1 MNETSSMTQFEQ
13 DKPALWTKRFVTLT
27 LSSFLLFLNLQMLL
41 STFSMHIKSNLHG
54 GDIQVSL
61 STSVFAA
68 TAIVARLMTGRW
80 VKQLSRTAVLTI
92 GLIIAAL
99 ATALAA
105 LPDSIIPLLLL
116 RALYGLGFGIGSTI
130 IPTLVSNIIP
140 TKRMG
145 EGIGYFGLST
155 SLAMSVGPAIGLSIM
170 KQQGFSTLAL
180 VGAGAILFIFPM
192 LLLSGSYVWRKKG
205 QSEAED
211 GANGKHS
218 SEQLVREAYS
228 RGNAV
233 TGANANG
240 SNDKASIVWAAQQ
253 AEAMTTESEVGASS
267 VKQSSFANSTSTVKV
282 SAVSASSAAPL
293 SIWRFPIW
301 FPALLNVL
309 ISVTYSGI
317 LSFIAVYGEVRQLA
331 QVGLFFMFNAV
342 AILIVRPFAGK
353 IFDRRGPLVVLVPA
367 ACFVIGSIWV
377 LSYADHM
384 SLLIV
389 SALLY
394 GVGFGSI
401 QPTLQAWM
409 LRAAS
414 KEEYGAVNG
423 IFYNSTDVGVSLGA
437 MVLGVIATLTSYSV
451 MYRLSSL
458 FMLVFVLAMLMYIR
472 KAKQVK

>member
-1 MNETSSMTQFEQ
+1 MNEASARTQLDQ
-13 DKPALWTKRFVTLT
+13 QKPALWTKKFVTLT

-41 STFSMHIKSNLHG
+41 STFSMHIKNNLHG

-61 STSVFAA
+61 STSIFAA

-80 VKQLSRTAVLTI
+80 VKQLSRTGVLTI
-92 GLIIAAL
+92 GLVIAAL
-99 ATALAA
+99 ATVLAA
-105 LPDSIIPLLLL
+105 LPDSIMPLLLL
-116 RALYGLGFGIGSTI
+116 RALYGIGFGIGSTI

-140 TKRMG
+140 PKRMG

-170 KQQGFSTLAL
+170 KQSGFSTLAL

-192 LLLSGSYVWRKKG
+192 LVLSGSYVWRNKSRG
-205 QSEAED
+205 EAD
-211 GANGKHS
+211 GAGS
-218 SEQLVREAYS
+218 GEQLVKTAS
-228 RGNAV
+228 S
-233 TGANANG
+233 GANVTDGASGVKAEGLTVGG
-240 SNDKASIVWAAQQ
+240 SQQGEVMASESRVGAGSREHATSLVGSGSAVKASAA
-253 AEAMTTESEVGASS
+253 
-267 VKQSSFANSTSTVKV
+267 
-282 SAVSASSAAPL
+282 SAASTAPR

-353 IFDRRGPLVVLVPA
+353 IFDRKGPLIVLVPA
-367 ACFVIGSIWV
+367 ACFVIASIWV

-384 SLLIV
+384 SLLIF

-394 GVGFGSI
+394 GIGFGSI

-409 LRAAS
+409 LRSAS

-437 MVLGVIATLTSYSV
+437 MVLGVIATLTSYSI

-458 FMLVFVLAMLMYIR
+458 FMIIFVLAMLMYIR
-472 KAKQVK
+472 KSKLVK

>member
-1 MNETSSMTQFEQ
+1 MNEASARTQLDQ
-13 DKPALWTKRFVTLT
+13 QKPALWTKKFVTLT

-61 STSVFAA
+61 STSIFAA

-80 VKQLSRTAVLTI
+80 VKQLSRTGVLTI
-92 GLIIAAL
+92 GLVIAAL
-99 ATALAA
+99 ATVLAA
-105 LPDSIIPLLLL
+105 LPDSIMPLLLL
-116 RALYGLGFGIGSTI
+116 RALYGIGFGIGSTI

-140 TKRMG
+140 PKRMG

-170 KQQGFSTLAL
+170 KQSGFSTLAL

-192 LLLSGSYVWRKKG
+192 LVLSGSYVWRNKNRG
-205 QSEAED
+205 EADGAEGSREQLVKTASSGVKVAD
-211 GANGKHS
+211 GANGAKAES
-218 SEQLVREAYS
+218 LTVGGSQQGEVMGSKSREAA
-228 RGNAV
+228 GNE
-233 TGANANG
+233 G
-240 SNDKASIVWAAQQ
+240 KASGL
-253 AEAMTTESEVGASS
+253 VGSANT
-267 VKQSSFANSTSTVKV
+267 VKASTV
-282 SAVSASSAAPL
+282 SSASTAPR

-353 IFDRRGPLVVLVPA
+353 IFDRKGPLVVLVPA
-367 ACFVIGSIWV
+367 ACFVIASIWV

-384 SLLIV
+384 SLLIL

-394 GVGFGSI
+394 GIGFGSI

-409 LRAAS
+409 LRSAS

-458 FMLVFVLAMLMYIR
+458 FMILFVLAMLMYIR
-472 KAKQVK
+472 KSKLVK